1 MTAKTRS
8 AKSPCIHPLAAAII
22 CATGT
27 FAMLPAHAQQA
38 YTSNTPAEDVLQLDA
53 TSVTGSTA
61 PSSGVVSSDKF
72 TAPVLDTPQTIQVIP
87 RQVFVQQGA
96 QSLTDVLGN
105 TPGISFN
112 AGENGFATSSNNFQ
126 LRGFDTSGSIFVDG
140 VRDSGSQNRDIF
152 NVEQVEVFKGPAADN
167 GRGGPG
173 GYINQVTKTPQL
185 QNFNQASVG
194 FGFDSYDSDNRVRT
208 TLDSNRVIADGT
220 AVRVNLLALDGGV
233 AGREHAELGSFG
245 IAPSISFGLNTPT
258 RFTLAY
264 QYVKHEDVPDWG
276 IPTAYIKGMD
286 NYDGVTRERDRDN
299 FYGLKS
305 DYDDAES
312 YALMARIEH
321 DISDNTTFSNQLR
334 WSQNKRDARYTVP
347 FGFTPGTNIV
357 DTQTQFYDRTN
368 VTLSNLTSLVTHFQT
383 GGLKHTLST
392 GLELSQ
398 ETSDGERYA
407 TNDAGE
413 TDLFNPD
420 PSRSDAFNP
429 EPQQSNDVS
438 IETVALYAYDTL
450 ELNEQWQVTGGLRA
464 EHYRVEIDSLNA
476 DGTPQGPAD
485 GYSLSDTTLG
495 GKLGL
500 VFKPAENGSIYASVG
515 LSTLPPGS
523 YLSNPD
529 ISRTGNNAF
538 PGLIG
543 QNNDAAKTQE
553 AVNYE
558 IGTKWELFDD
568 RLSATAALF
577 HTERRNVGISGKTP
591 GEPDSPTELK
601 GYGKQ
606 IVQGLELGLTG
617 RITPAWDVFGGVV
630 FLESEREHSAY
641 LDAARREAS
650 PGDYGTFTSTRGDEL
665 AFTPDTSANL
675 WTTYRLPFGLTIGG
689 GARYVSES
697 WLGRPD
703 DADRII
709 PNGRYGKLPD
719 YTVFNA
725 MASYEVSQ
733 NIDLRLNVN
742 NITDELYATSSNWSG
757 ARAAIGAPRS
767 YLLTTTIDF

>member
-1 MTAKTRS
+1 MITQI
-8 AKSPCIHPLAAAII
+8 KSVKPLRVHPLAAAII
-22 CATGT
+22 CASG
-27 FAMLPAHAQQA
+27 ALASLPAQAQQT
-38 YTSNTPAEDVLQLDA
+38 TSSNPPSADVLQLDA
-53 TSVTGSTA
+53 TSVTGNLA
-61 PSSGVVSSDKF
+61 PASGVVSSDKF
-72 TAPVLDTPQTIQVIP
+72 TAPLLDTPQTVHIIP
-87 RQVFVQQGA
+87 REVFVQQGA
-96 QSLTDVLGN
+96 QNLTDVLGN

-152 NVEQVEVFKGPAADN
+152 NIEQVEVFKGPAADN

-185 QNFNQASVG
+185 QNFNLASIG
-194 FGFDSYDSDNRVRT
+194 YGFDSYDSDNRLRA
-208 TLDSNRVIADGT
+208 TLDSNYVISDGT
-220 AVRVNLLALDGGV
+220 AVRVNLLARDGGL
-233 AGREHAELGSFG
+233 AGREHAEQNSFG
-245 IAPSISFGLNTPT
+245 VAPSISFGLNTPT

-276 IPTAYIKGMD
+276 VPTAFIKGMD
-286 NYDGVTRERDRDN
+286 NYDSVTRESDRDN

-305 DYDDAES
+305 DYDDTES

-321 DISDNTTFSNQLR
+321 DLSDNITFSNQLR
-334 WSQNKRDARYTVP
+334 WSQNKREARYTLP
-347 FGFTPGTNIV
+347 SGFTSGVNLVT
-357 DTQTQFYDRTN
+357 TQTQLYDRTN
-368 VTLSNLTSLVTHFQT
+368 VTLSNLSSLVMEFQT
-383 GGLKHTLST
+383 GGLEHTLST

-398 ETSDGERYA
+398 ETSRGDRYA
-407 TNDAGE
+407 TNDAGD

-420 PSRSDAFNP
+420 PSRSGSYNP
-429 EPQQSNDVS
+429 EPTQNNDVN
-438 IETVALYAYDTL
+438 IDTVALYAYDTIK
-450 ELNEQWQVTGGLRA
+450 LNEQWQVTGGLRA
-464 EHYRVEIDSLNA
+464 EHYQVDIDSLNA
-476 DGTPQGPAD
+476 DGTSQGPAD

-500 VFKPAENGSIYASVG
+500 VFKPADNGSIYASVG

-538 PGLIG
+538 PGLVG
-543 QNNDAAKTQE
+543 QNNDAAKTQK

-558 IGTKWELFDD
+558 IGTKWELFDE

-577 HTERRNVGISGKTP
+577 HTERRDVAISGKTP
-591 GEPDSPTELK
+591 GDPDSPTELK

-630 FLESEREHSAY
+630 FLESERKHSAF
-641 LDAARREAS
+641 LDAARREAN
-650 PGDYGTFTSTRGDEL
+650 PNDYGTFSTTRGDEL

-675 WTTYRLPFGLTIGG
+675 WTTYRLPIGLTLGA

-709 PNGRYGKLPD
+709 PNGRYGELPD

-725 MASYEVSQ
+725 MASYEVNSNIAVRL
-733 NIDLRLNVN
+733 NID

-757 ARAAIGAPRS
+757 SRAAIGAPRS
-767 YLLTTTIDF
+767 YLLTTTVNF